1 MSSIFARRSHIEEA
15 DDTGTPPTVT
25 EAGFEHVTFVLE
37 SKCLTH
43 SANLPDDVL
52 DEESERSVGRGNRGS
67 FGPTGTPFLLSVADC
82 EEPKPSVVFRLHVL
96 SCNSR
101 LALEVKRLLQ
111 N

>member
-1 MSSIFARRSHIEEA
+1 MTLGPLQPSPKRDSNTR
-15 DDTGTPPTVT
+15 PLC
-25 EAGFEHVTFVLE
+25 LE

-67 FGPTGTPFLLSVADC
+67 FGPTGTPFLLSVPDC